1 MALFKKNPNKIK
13 DPVGDRVLQV
23 ITTIIIVLLLIAV
36 GYPVIYVISCSFSAG
51 AALKAGRVVLLPINP
66 TIAGYKFVFNYDTV
80 WLGYR
85 NSLFY
90 AVFGTAINMF
100 MSILLAYPLS
110 KPDLPGKKY
119 YNIFIVIT
127 MLFGAGMIPTFILK
141 SQLGLVDTVWA
152 ILLSGAV
159 SIHNTMIIRTS
170 FRSSIPQEL
179 YEAAKIDG
187 ANDFRCLTSIALPL
201 SKATLSVITL
211 YYAVGHWNTYFTAMI
226 YLRNRNLF
234 PLQIFLKT
242 ILSAGD
248 TIDAS
253 TIESETMLAQIQE
266 GTAQI
271 KYALIVLSTVPVL
284 LLYFLVQKYFE
295 KGVMVGSVKG

>member
-1 MALFKKNPNKIK
+1 MAFKRNPNKIR
-13 DPVGDRVLQV
+13 DTVGDRVLQGICTV
-23 ITTIIIVLLLIAV
+23 VIVLLLLAV
-36 GYPVIYVISCSFSAG
+36 GYPVIYVISSSFSSAE
-51 AALKAGRVVLLPINP
+51 AIKAGRVLFLPIKP
-66 TIAGYKFVFNYDTV
+66 TIAGYKFVFHYKTV
-80 WLGYR
+80 WIGYR

-90 AVFGTAINMF
+90 AVFGTTINMI

-110 KPDLPGKKY
+110 KRDLPLKNV
-119 YNIFIVIT
+119 YNKFIVIT

-141 SQLGLVDTVWA
+141 SKLGLVDTVWA

-170 FRSSIPQEL
+170 FKTSIPSEL

-226 YLRNRNLF
+226 YLRNKNLF
-234 PLQIFLKT
+234 PLQIFLRT
-242 ILSAGD
+242 ILTAGQ

-253 TIESETMLAQIQE
+253 SVQSETMLQQLQD
-266 GTAQI
+266 GTQQI
-271 KYALIVLSTVPVL
+271 KYALIVVSTVPVL
-284 LLYFLVQKYFE
+284 LLYFVVQKYF
-295 KGVMVGSVKG
+295 KRGVMVGSIKG